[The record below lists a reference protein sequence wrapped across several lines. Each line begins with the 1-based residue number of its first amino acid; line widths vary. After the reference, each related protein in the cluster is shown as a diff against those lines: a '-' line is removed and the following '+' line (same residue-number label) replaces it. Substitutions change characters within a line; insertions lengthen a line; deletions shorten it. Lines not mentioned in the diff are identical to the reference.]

1 MPASG
6 ASREGRLTTETP
18 KRPARN
24 EGWSRGRGLF
34 AAGVAI
40 LVVVL
45 TLVVS
50 RLDLA
55 NELVV
60 VRSQLT
66 AANQELAENQAE
78 IDELEDAARGRSE
91 DVAACRDLAELSKRL
106 QGAIALLQRGLE
118 GGDQGRLAKAISLF
132 SDAREEWL
140 TASDRCAEAI
150 PADEEG

>member
-1 MPASG
+1 M
-6 ASREGRLTTETP
+6 TTETP
-18 KRPARN
+18 QRPARK
-24 EGWSRGRGLF
+24 EGWSRARGL
-34 AAGVAI
+34 AAAVVAI

-66 AANQELAENQAE
+66 AANQELAENQRE

-106 QGAIALLQRGLE
+106 QEAVALLQRGLE
-118 GGDQGRLAKAISLF
+118 GGDQGRLARAISLF
-132 SDAREEWL
+132 SDTREEWL

-150 PADEEG
+150 PSDEEG